1 MKWEYNRH
9 ANDLLTLL
17 SWNFSILL
25 PQAKCCLSVRCS
37 FIFIWKSLLQQF
49 IRYILAVSVEP
60 VSLCASVRSA
70 PIEPVEKPALCSGLP
85 TDGMQWRIKIN
96 RKFVYLL
103 WSLVITDCFVVLQLI
118 VFSLILVEAP
128 VWLSPSLRLA
138 TNYQVSALCFVL
150 SSFRFAL
157 ITISEDWLRDAV
169 CQAMKCCVQNA
180 KLIRVVVLFLLF
192 SLQLNCLQTLNKLT
206 RNEND

>member
-96 RKFVYLL
+96 RKFVYYFALIDCDYRLL
-103 WSLVITDCFVVLQLI
+103 RSFAVDCVQSDLGRSTCMIIAILTPRHKLPSFRVV
-118 VFSLILVEAP
+118 FRS
-128 VWLSPSLRLA
+128 
-138 TNYQVSALCFVL
+138 FVL
-150 SSFRFAL
+150 SFRTNYHKRRL
-157 ITISEDWLRDAV
+157 TERRRVPSNEMLCSKCETNSCGCIVSAV
-169 CQAMKCCVQNA
+169 FTAV
-180 KLIRVVVLFLLF
+180 KLPSDL
-192 SLQLNCLQTLNKLT
+192 K
-206 RNEND
+206 